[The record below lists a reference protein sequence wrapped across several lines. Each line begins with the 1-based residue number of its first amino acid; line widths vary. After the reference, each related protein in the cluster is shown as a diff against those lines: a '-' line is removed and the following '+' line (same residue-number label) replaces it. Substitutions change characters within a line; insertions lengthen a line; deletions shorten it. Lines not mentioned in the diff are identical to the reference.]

1 MQHKQIFVLSSSMKL
16 GRGLDL
22 GAMVNFTKIKKLS
35 LKLPAVQKN
44 NRMYCIFCKIIFI
57 LNTFTHLTV
66 ILKRDL
72 YTGKFDNHIIIL
84 RVYLPNSVL
93 LRKSS

>member
-1 MQHKQIFVLSSSMKL
+1 MKL
-16 GRGLDL
+16 GPGLDL

>member
-1 MQHKQIFVLSSSMKL
+1 MKL
-16 GRGLDL
+16 GPGLDL

-57 LNTFTHLTV
+57 LFKISLNTFTHLTV

-84 RVYLPNSVL
+84 RVYLPNIVL